1 MDGAGRGSE
10 LRAAGEAV
18 RVPLVVPVAIG
29 AFFGAVSTRLPVG
42 DSDVFWQLALGRATL
57 ANGVQRI
64 DTFSWTVAGQPTSI
78 DQWLGQVLWAVAWQ
92 AGEWRGVVAL
102 RAVAVA
108 LLVGL
113 IVYLAMRERPARP
126 LGAVLAALPAI
137 ALSRFVW
144 TERPELFGFICFA
157 LLIAL
162 LRAGR
167 ARSDSALLW
176 VPPLIVVWANL
187 HGSFA
192 LGAILAIV
200 VSIEG
205 AIAHPA
211 RRRIYAWTAVGSLCA
226 TLITPAGL
234 GTWTAPGFHLL
245 HPPRSIQEWSV
256 PDVTTLPGLL
266 FFIVIV
272 ATLAAALFARTRAPH
287 EAVVLLPV
295 LFVSLIA
302 TRQMPL
308 FAIAAVP
315 YIAAYGGDAVTAL
328 AEILRVR
335 LPHLGSAAHAPG
347 RVTDAIALAGASVI
361 LAIMAAGGTPT
372 PDLSG
377 YPVAALS
384 VLRTGPGLLNQYD
397 WGGYLIASAPRT
409 PVFVDG
415 RLTPY
420 VPAVLADYTTVIG
433 VHPGWRDVIARRG
446 IKQLLVRPT
455 DPVAVRARDLGW
467 PIRASSDTFVL
478 IDVP

>member
-1 MDGAGRGSE
+1 M
-10 LRAAGEAV
+10 
-18 RVPLVVPVAIG
+18 PVAIG
-29 AFFGAVSTRLPVG
+29 AFFGAISTRLPVG

-57 ANGVQRI
+57 TSGVQRV
-64 DTFSWTVAGQPTSI
+64 DAFSWTVAGQPVSI
-78 DQWLGQVLWAVAWQ
+78 DQWLGQVAWAVAWTI
-92 AGEWRGVVAL
+92 GEWRGVVAL
-102 RAVAVA
+102 RAVAIA

-113 IVYLAMRERPARP
+113 IVYLALRERPARP

-144 TERPELFGFICFA
+144 TERPELFGFSCFA
-157 LLIAL
+157 LLIVL

-167 ARSDSALLW
+167 AGSDRALYW

-192 LGAILAIV
+192 LGAVLAV
-200 VSIEG
+200 LVSVEG
-205 AIAHPA
+205 AIAQPA
-211 RRRIYAWTAVGSLCA
+211 RRRAYSILVVGSVLA
-226 TLITPAGL
+226 TLVTPAGI

-266 FFIVIV
+266 FFVAIV
-272 ATLAAALFARTRAPH
+272 ATLATALFARTRPPR
-287 EAVVLLPV
+287 EAVVLVPV

-308 FAIAAVP
+308 FALAAAPYLAAHGGEAAIEIATILRLRLARPAAVARP
-315 YIAAYGGDAVTAL
+315 
-328 AEILRVR
+328 
-335 LPHLGSAAHAPG
+335 PG
-347 RVTDAIALAGASVI
+347 RLTDVLALAGASIV
-361 LAIMAAGGTPT
+361 LAIMAAGGTAA
-372 PDLSG
+372 PDVAG

-384 VLRTGPGLLNQYD
+384 VLRTGPGLLNHYD

-420 VPAVLADYTTVIG
+420 LDGVLGDYTTVIG

-446 IKQLLVRPT
+446 ITQLLVKPS